1 MDDSKKYEFIDAN
14 IVADITRKTRK
25 NDSEAKEYLNFQIF
39 SDNKYPTELIDKQR
53 PNEQLEVKR
62 YRKEIYQPVF
72 SEVFDRVLNALGK
85 IFRSDGFFLKYPD
98 QSQFTKISEN
108 EKLDV
113 YLTKHFTHSQSLM
126 NWCSQV
132 ALKQYI
138 IDANGVCIIWANNT
152 NDPTAYKK
160 PLPYIVN
167 IDQIIYY
174 YEGYSIIY
182 KGEERDE
189 YFSLDAFSWSK
200 YKKNKSGK
208 IIIEEQILHGLGVMP
223 AFTLGGFVEEEEELG
238 REYESRFKA
247 MLPWLNVATIEFS
260 DLQAEITMH
269 MHSKEWA
276 YQDEQCPDC
285 RGMGYGINKQNEKV
299 PCTNVKCKG
308 GYVGHSPYDVIRV
321 RPAVTS
327 QGETPAPIPPG
338 GYIQKQT
345 EIARLQAERIDAH
358 RYRALSAV
366 NMQFLEQS
374 PVAQSGVAK
383 AYDRDETNNT
393 FYGVATDL
401 AQIMEKAAYFVA
413 KWRYNLLYDDKE
425 IRAMSPMCVV
435 PNTFDIVGA
444 QYLLD
449 EVKQSKDSGL
459 NDSVISEIEIEFIKK
474 RFPNDT
480 RLQNTL
486 IDSYSLDPM
495 SGLTEDEKALL
506 ISNKGAT
513 KQDYI
518 ISTYI
523 SDFIQRAYDE
533 QKDFNKLERKQQYQ
547 TLLNYAD
554 EKLKDIN
561 IKDKMVS
568 KIFGIDTNSASSS
581 GGKSPADLKYTVGGL
596 TGIIEIVKAVS
607 SGVYD
612 LEAAIQMVMDRFGLT
627 YDQAKAQLGTPAII
641 SSEADLNKVIQL
653 T

>member
-1 MDDSKKYEFIDAN
+1 
-14 IVADITRKTRK
+14 
-25 NDSEAKEYLNFQIF
+25 
-39 SDNKYPTELIDKQR
+39 
-53 PNEQLEVKR
+53 
-62 YRKEIYQPVF
+62 
-72 SEVFDRVLNALGK
+72 
-85 IFRSDGFFLKYPD
+85 
-98 QSQFTKISEN
+98 
-108 EKLDV
+108 
-113 YLTKHFTHSQSLM
+113 
-126 NWCSQV
+126 
-132 ALKQYI
+132 
-138 IDANGVCIIWANNT
+138 
-152 NDPTAYKK
+152 
-160 PLPYIVN
+160 
-167 IDQIIYY
+167 
-174 YEGYSIIY
+174 
-182 KGEERDE
+182 
-189 YFSLDAFSWSK
+189 
-200 YKKNKSGK
+200 
-208 IIIEEQILHGLGVMP
+208 
-223 AFTLGGFVEEEEELG
+223 
-238 REYESRFKA
+238 
-247 MLPWLNVATIEFS
+247 
-260 DLQAEITMH
+260 
-269 MHSKEWA
+269 
-276 YQDEQCPDC
+276 
-285 RGMGYGINKQNEKV
+285 
-299 PCTNVKCKG
+299 
-308 GYVGHSPYDVIRV
+308 
-321 RPAVTS
+321 
-327 QGETPAPIPPG
+327 
-338 GYIQKQT
+338 
-345 EIARLQAERIDAH
+345 
-358 RYRALSAV
+358 
-366 NMQFLEQS
+366 
-374 PVAQSGVAK
+374 
-383 AYDRDETNNT
+383 
-393 FYGVATDL
+393 
-401 AQIMEKAAYFVA
+401 MEKAAYFVA

-425 IRAMSPMCVV
+425 IRAMSPMCLV

-533 QKDFNKLERKQQYQ
+533 QKDFNKLERKKQYQ
-547 TLLNYAD
+547 TLLNFAD

-568 KIFGIDTNSASSS
+568 KIFGIDTNSTATS
-581 GGKSPADLKYTVGGL
+581 GGKSPSDLKYTVGGL

>member
-14 IVADITRKTRK
+14 IVAEITRKIRK
-25 NDSEAKEYLNFQIF
+25 NDSEVKEYLNFQIY
-39 SDNKYPTELIDKQR
+39 SDNEYPKELIDKQR
-53 PNEQLEVKR
+53 PNEQLEVKA

-85 IFRSDGFFLKYPD
+85 IFRSDGFFLKYPNQAD
-98 QSQFTKISEN
+98 FTKIADD

-113 YLTKHFTHSQSLM
+113 YLTKRFTHSKSLM
-126 NWCSQV
+126 NWCAQV
-132 ALKQYI
+132 AMKQYI
-138 IDANGVCIIWANNT
+138 IDANGVCIIWANET
-152 NDPTAYKK
+152 EDATEYKQ
-160 PLPYIVN
+160 PQPYIVN
-167 IDQIIYY
+167 VDRILYY
-174 YEGYSIIY
+174 FEGHSIIY
-182 KGEERDE
+182 RGEEQRE
-189 YFSLDAFSWSK
+189 WYSLDAFAWRK
-200 YKKNKSGK
+200 YTQAKRGE
-208 IIIEEQILHGLGVMP
+208 IIMVEERIHNLGVFP
-223 AFTLGGFVEEEEELG
+223 AFSLGGIVEEEEELA

-276 YQDEQCPDC
+276 YQDQQCTTC
-285 RGMGYGINKQNEKV
+285 HGMGYNINKENEKV
-299 PCTNVKCKG
+299 PCTNTSCKG
-308 GYVGHSPYDVIRV
+308 GYVGHSPFDIIRV
-321 RPAVTS
+321 RPATTTM
-327 QGETPAPIPPG
+327 GETPAPIPPG

-401 AQIMEKAAYFVA
+401 AQIMERAAYFVA
-413 KWRYNLLYDDKE
+413 KWRYNLIYDDAT
-425 IRAMSPMCVV
+425 IRSMSPICVV
-435 PNTFDIVGA
+435 PNTFDIVGS

-449 EVKQSKDSGL
+449 EVKQSKESSL
-459 NDSVISEIEIEFIKK
+459 NDNVIAQIEKEYIRK
-474 RFPNDT
+474 RFPNDV
-480 RLQNTL
+480 QMQHEL
-486 IDSYSLDPM
+486 IDSFDLDPM
-495 SGLTEDEKALL
+495 SGLSEDEKALL

-523 SDFIQRAYDE
+523 SDFINRAYSE
-533 QKDFNKLERKQQYQ
+533 NKDFNNLQRQKQ
-547 TLLNYAD
+547 YAVLVGYAND
-554 EKLKDIN
+554 KLKDIN
-561 IKDKMVS
+561 VKDILVN
-568 KIFGIDTNSASSS
+568 KIFGIDANAQSVG
-581 GGKSPADLKYTVGGL
+581 GGKNPADLKYTVGGL

-627 YDQAKAQLGTPAII
+627 YDQAKAQLGTPQII
-641 SSEADLNKVIQL
+641 TSEAQLDKVTKL

>member
-14 IVADITRKTRK
+14 IVAEITRKTRK
-25 NDSEAKEYLNFQIF
+25 TDSESKEYRNFQIY
-39 SDNKYPTELIDKQR
+39 SDNEYPVELIDKQR

-98 QSQFTKISEN
+98 QSQFTKISED

-113 YLTKHFTHSQSLM
+113 YLTKYFTHSQSLM

-167 IDQIIYY
+167 IDEIIYY

-182 KGEERDE
+182 RGEERDE

-208 IIIEEQILHGLGVMP
+208 IVIEEQILHGLGVMP

-285 RGMGYGINKQNEKV
+285 RGMGYGLNKQNEKV
-299 PCTNVKCKG
+299 PCTNSKCKG

-327 QGETPAPIPPG
+327 QGETAAPIPPG

-413 KWRYNLLYDDKE
+413 KWRYNLLYDDKD

-435 PNTFDIVGA
+435 PNTFDIVGSS
-444 QYLLD
+444 YLIE
-449 EVKQSKDSGL
+449 EVKQAKDSGL
-459 NDSVISEIEIEFIKK
+459 NDSVIAQIEREFIQK
-474 RFPNDT
+474 RFPNDAKL
-480 RLQNTL
+480 RNIL
-486 IDSYSLDPM
+486 IDSYDLSPM
-495 SGLTEDEKALL
+495 SGLSEDEMALRK
-506 ISNKGAT
+506 SNDGAT
-513 KQDYI
+513 QQDYM
-518 ISTYI
+518 ISCYI
-523 SDFIQRAYDE
+523 TDFINRAYSEYPDFKSKTIDE
-533 QKDFNKLERKQQYQ
+533 QNKILGS
-547 TLLNYAD
+547 YAD
-554 EKLKDIN
+554 TKIAEIN
-561 IKDKMVS
+561 AKK
-568 KIFGIDTNSASSS
+568 
-581 GGKSPADLKYTVGGL
+581 
-596 TGIIEIVKAVS
+596 
-607 SGVYD
+607 
-612 LEAAIQMVMDRFGLT
+612 
-627 YDQAKAQLGTPAII
+627 KAQ
-641 SSEADLNKVIQL
+641 IQIAP
-653 T
+653 TVN

>member
-14 IVADITRKTRK
+14 IVAEITRKTRK
-25 NDSEAKEYLNFQIF
+25 NDSESKEYRNFQIY
-39 SDNKYPTELIDKQR
+39 SDNEYPAELIDKQR

-98 QSQFTKISEN
+98 QSQFTKISEE

-152 NDPTAYKK
+152 NDTTSYKK

-167 IDQIIYY
+167 IDDIIYY

-182 KGEERDE
+182 RGEERDE

-208 IIIEEQILHGLGVMP
+208 IVIEEQILHGLGVMP

-285 RGMGYGINKQNEKV
+285 RGMGYGLNKQNEKV
-299 PCTNVKCKG
+299 PCTNSKCKG

-327 QGETPAPIPPG
+327 QGETAAPIPPG

-435 PNTFDIVGA
+435 PNTFDIVGSS
-444 QYLLD
+444 YLIE
-449 EVKQSKDSGL
+449 EVKQAKDSGL
-459 NDSVISEIEIEFIKK
+459 NDSVIAQIEREFIQK
-474 RFPNDT
+474 RFPNDAKL
-480 RLQNTL
+480 RNIL
-486 IDSYSLDPM
+486 IDSYDLSPM
-495 SGLTEDEKALL
+495 SGLSEDEMALRK
-506 ISNKGAT
+506 SNDGAT
-513 KQDYI
+513 QQDYI
-518 ISTYI
+518 ISCYI
-523 SDFIQRAYDE
+523 TDFINRAYSEYSDFKSKTIDE
-533 QKDFNKLERKQQYQ
+533 QNKILGS
-547 TLLNYAD
+547 YAD
-554 EKLKDIN
+554 AKIAEIN
-561 IKDKMVS
+561 AKK
-568 KIFGIDTNSASSS
+568 
-581 GGKSPADLKYTVGGL
+581 
-596 TGIIEIVKAVS
+596 
-607 SGVYD
+607 
-612 LEAAIQMVMDRFGLT
+612 
-627 YDQAKAQLGTPAII
+627 KAQ
-641 SSEADLNKVIQL
+641 IQIAP
-653 T
+653 TVN